1 MKPYADFTNTSQVAT
16 IPIQSSGVVM
26 AINEQAEA
34 TFARLNEH
42 QLKTCLL
49 NIWERFER
57 TTLRDE
63 FAPLLYHLR
72 LKLRAPG
79 REGQGFEKWVSENLG
94 IAIRTANRWA
104 TWYEEQLGVQRPPR
118 RKLESLG
125 HVADTLPEETSERET
140 NDVCEESSDGSGGE
154 PSPDDAHPVPL
165 QLMLTNAQEAEWAD
179 AFGKL
184 TPDQSTTVIFE
195 AVISA
200 AGKLDSM
207 LTAGVVQ

>member
-1 MKPYADFTNTSQVAT
+1 MSSQDSFANTRQAAT
-16 IPIQSSGVVM
+16 IPIQSSGVVI

-34 TFARLNEH
+34 TFAALNEH

-79 REGQGFEKWVSENLG
+79 REGQGFEKWVGDNLG

-104 TWYEEQLGVQRPPR
+104 TWYEERLGVQRPPKQ
-118 RKLESLG
+118 KLKSLG

-140 NDVCEESSDGSGGE
+140 SDVCEESSGSSGSE
-154 PSPDDAHPVPL
+154 PSPDDAHPVSL
-165 QLMLTNAQEAEWAD
+165 QLILTTAQKAEWVD

-184 TPDQSTTVIFE
+184 TPDESTTVIFE
-195 AVISA
+195 AVITA
-200 AGKLDSM
+200 AAKRESM